1 MNFRQAQQA
10 KEELTV
16 NLTPLIDVVFL
27 LLIFFMV
34 STTFTKETRLGI
46 KLPETQGQAQAAD
59 KSLIELTVLASGEY
73 RINNKVVLDNK
84 RSTLSAAILQ
94 ETDGMN
100 IAKTPFVLSADANAK
115 HQAVVTAMDVA
126 GKLGFSNIN
135 IITQD
140 ATGTSKE

>member
-1 MNFRQAQQA
+1 MNFRQAQA
-10 KEELTV
+10 GKEELQV

-46 KLPETQGQAQAAD
+46 KLPETQGQTQAS
-59 KSLIELTVLASGEY
+59 KTSLIELTVLATGEY
-73 RINNKVVLDNK
+73 RINNKVVLDTK

-94 ETDGMN
+94 EAEGMD
-100 IAKTPFVLSADANAK
+100 ISRTPFVLSADANAK
-115 HQAVVTAMDVA
+115 HQSVVTAMDVA

-140 ATGTSKE
+140 AASTQ